1 LAKGEIANLINNAK
15 VQHMLGTNH
24 KYEYLP
30 YNSAYL
36 QKQNSD
42 NDLSPTS
49 EEIRDPGLPGD
60 YGQDVRSNN

>member
-1 LAKGEIANLINNAK
+1 
-15 VQHMLGTNH
+15 MLGTNH